1 MSIEHK
7 TAVAHF
13 GLGHIREDSIPGRV
27 SRILAEIAT
36 MARRS
41 FVAEYH
47 RHQTERQL
55 GGLSDSMLRDIGLHR
70 SQVDH
75 VARSL
80 SREGSRR
87 ASSGR

>member
-13 GLGHIREDSIPGRV
+13 GLGQIREDNIPGRV
-27 SRILAEIAT
+27 SRVLAEIAT

-41 FVAEYH
+41 IVAEYR

-55 GGLSDSMLRDIGLHR
+55 GALSDSMLRDIGLHR
-70 SQVDH
+70 SQVDQ

-80 SREGSRR
+80 SGDGHRR
-87 ASSGR
+87 AGTGR

>member
-7 TAVAHF
+7 TAIADF
-13 GLGHIREDSIPGRV
+13 GLGQIREDSIPGRA

-41 FVAEYH
+41 IVAEYRRH
-47 RHQTERQL
+47 RTERQL
-55 GGLSDSMLRDIGLHR
+55 GALSDSILKDIGVHR

-80 SREGSRR
+80 SRDGRWR
-87 ASSGR
+87 ARPGR